1 MIKEAI
7 FHDYEMSETFNNYF
21 ENIVKHMKT
30 IPNENFE
37 TALLNMRQK
46 IQCKMQSTKINLV

>member
-21 ENIVKHMKT
+21 ENIVQRMKT

>member
-21 ENIVKHMKT
+21 ENIVQHMET

-37 TALLNMRQK
+37 TTLYEIEN
-46 IQCKMQSTKINLV
+46 SV